1 MFARQALKKVTHP
14 KPNPRSWQI
23 MKELDPQNI
32 TEVVIDQM
40 SSTPDRRL
48 REVVDCLVRHL
59 HDFVRE
65 VNLTPEEL
73 SEGLCFLTDVG
84 HTCTDKRQEFILL
97 SEVLGIE
104 TLVYTMADRLGDE
117 HGTPTSILGPFYMP
131 NVRTLKLGASIVGER
146 TPELTFYGRVTDAH
160 RQPIRN
166 ASVEIWQTDEEGL
179 YDVQRPEFSESD
191 LRGRFYT
198 DDEGIYYL
206 QSILP
211 LGYSIPMD
219 GPVGRLVSAQHRH
232 GMRPAHVHYIVSAPG
247 FKSVTTAIYLEGDP
261 YLDSDTVF
269 GVTQSL
275 VGSVAQQDPCAP
287 IPGFPALRFDFRL
300 RSNHDGTGLNEPP
313 F

>member
-1 MFARQALKKVTHP
+1 
-14 KPNPRSWQI
+14 
-23 MKELDPQNI
+23 MKELDPQNV

-48 REVVDCLVRHL
+48 REIVDSLVKHL

-65 VNLTPEEL
+65 VKLTPEEL
-73 SEGLCFLTDVG
+73 SEGLRFLTDVG

-104 TLVYTMADRLGDE
+104 TLVFTMADGLGEE
-117 HGTPTSILGPFYMP
+117 HGTPASILGPFYMP
-131 NVRTLKLGASIVGER
+131 DVPTLELGASIVGER
-146 TPELTFYGRVTDAH
+146 KPELAFYGQVTDAH
-160 RQPIRN
+160 RRPILN

-179 YDVQRPEFSESD
+179 YDVQRPEYSESD

-198 DDEGIYYL
+198 DDAGMYYL

-219 GPVGRLVSAQHRH
+219 GPVGRLVKAQHRH

-247 FKSVTTAIYLEGDP
+247 FKSLTTALYLEGDP
-261 YLDSDTVF
+261 YLETDTVF

-275 VGSVAQQDPCAP
+275 VASVAEQDPSSP
-287 IPGFPALRFDFRL
+287 IHGLPTLRFDFQL
-300 RSNHDGTGLNEPP
+300 RAVDDNPRSL
-313 F
+313 